1 MQPFIYWDI
10 GTRFDLWQL
19 KLLRFSFT
27 KAFPKP
33 LPMCACGQN
42 KSTGDRSALLIFQRM
57 EAIEQFKS
65 FRNEFSKALK
75 MIDEEGV
82 ITIEPSGGLSSFLA
96 DQKVTSWY
104 RWNAFWI
111 STGKTTGSALCGFMH
126 RYAEANGMAYGEKP

>member
-1 MQPFIYWDI
+1 MAAQTPTVQFYEGIPETIADV
-10 GTRFDLWQL
+10 R
-19 KLLRFSFT
+19 LR
-27 KAFPKP
+27 
-33 LPMCACGQN
+33 QN

-82 ITIEPSGGLSSFLA
+82 ITIEPSGVKFIFGGPEGDELVQVECILDIDREDHWERFM
-96 DQKVTSWY
+96 
-104 RWNAFWI
+104 R
-111 STGKTTGSALCGFMH
+111 FMH